1 MQHFTDGI
9 VWNNIVGIGLWS
21 LLLARSF
28 LESWIM
34 VWPRWRR
41 DYY

>member
-28 LESWIM
+28 
-34 VWPRWRR
+34 PRVM
-41 DYY
+41 DNGVAQVV